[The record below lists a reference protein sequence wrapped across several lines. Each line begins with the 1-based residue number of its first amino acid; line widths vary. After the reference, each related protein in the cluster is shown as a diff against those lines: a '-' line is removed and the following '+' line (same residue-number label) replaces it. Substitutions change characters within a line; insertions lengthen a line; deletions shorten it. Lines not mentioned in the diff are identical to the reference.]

1 MRCRAMR
8 VASAR
13 TCCVAAPRLRAQI
26 RACALSATPRC
37 APLACRVAPTRR
49 AHGGRRPVRVVA
61 IGFGVEGV
69 SNSRVEKRAEALL
82 RAASSLLVFQ
92 SALSGE
98 AAQAFLKTLAA
109 LRAGRDGGLPALQA
123 YGAFF
128 SKLAAAE
135 TTWVDTLLDGV
146 ISSSNAFSQA
156 AAKGEQPS
164 AALRAAAASD
174 LEALQQLCVAETTL
188 AAWVRDAADADSDE
202 ADGERWL
209 AASAALSKA
218 AAGSSDGAAA
228 SAELEAQL
236 RAPGGAAAPRVGPPL
251 TAAQKGAWRDRIGS
265 RSRWRDGVGEL
276 AELYRTH
283 GAGLAVDNA
292 VLTWRDGALAAGSA
306 PSPWRPSVDS
316 GMLGEELPSILLAH
330 MSGKAGD
337 NCNGSTIRVW
347 GDAAMASAVAF
358 AAAKAANCRA
368 VALPRSEMK
377 SLAALCEAL
386 RAQPRTPFVIVT
398 ETLALVPFGEAYLA
412 LYATVQHGALPPNVM
427 LLATSRDRSLLRP
440 GESEHKDHSALTL
453 LFDQVWIQ
461 VTSDGALF

>member
-1 MRCRAMR
+1 MR
-8 VASAR
+8 VATAR
-13 TCCVAAPRLRAQI
+13 TCCVAAPRLRAQP
-26 RACALSATPRC
+26 RAGALSAPLHCQR
-37 APLACRVAPTRR
+37 APLACRVAPARR
-49 AHGGRRPVRVVA
+49 AHGGRRSVHVVA

-128 SKLAAAE
+128 AKLAAAE

-156 AAKGEQPS
+156 AAKGETPS

-218 AAGSSDGAAA
+218 GSPDGAAA
-228 SAELEAQL
+228 SAELEARL
-236 RAPGGAAAPRVGPPL
+236 RAPASNAPRVGPPL

-283 GAGLAVDNA
+283 GAGLAVDTA
-292 VLTWRDGALAAGSA
+292 VLTWRDGALVAGSA
-306 PSPWRPSVDS
+306 PGPWRPSADAET
-316 GMLGEELPSILLAH
+316 LGETLPSILQAH
-330 MSGKAGD
+330 AVSGQAGD
-337 NCNGSTIRVW
+337 TCDGRAVRIS
-347 GDAAMASAVAF
+347 GDHVAMASTVAF
-358 AAAKAANCRA
+358 GAAKAANCRA

-377 SLAALCEAL
+377 SLAALCDAL

-398 ETLALVPFGEAYLA
+398 ETLALVPFGEAYIA
-412 LYATVQHGALPPNVM
+412 LYATLQHGALPPNVM
-427 LLATSRDRSLLRP
+427 LLATSQDGTMLRP
-440 GESEHKDHSALTL
+440 GESEHKDHRPLSR
-453 LFDQVWIQ
+453 LFDDFIQ
-461 VTSDGALF
+461 VVSDGATV